1 MRLWK
6 KSYLVHLWLPNA
18 IAAHGWVLA
27 EEETFLFNIRAR
39 KFMSSVGVG
48 VVQLAQLLP
57 PPLLVFLSPLA
68 WVW

>member
-1 MRLWK
+1 MGSTRMGL
-6 KSYLVHLWLPNA
+6 
-18 IAAHGWVLA
+18 VLA

-57 PPLLVFLSPLA
+57 PPLSVFLSPLA
-68 WVW
+68 WLW